1 MMAAAHLARE
11 LGRIDDGVVDLHRRV
26 LEHVGLPTSASLD
39 HPCTGDRPGSTTR
52 SIKDGV
58 RFVLLNDVGAPEAG
72 VRASGAAIATALERM
87 AE

>member
-1 MMAAAHLARE
+1 MMAAAYLAHE

-26 LEHVGLPTSASLD
+26 LELVGLPTAAELNIHTLED
-39 HPCTGDRPGSTTR
+39 AWRHD
-52 SIKDGV
+52 KKYQDGV

-72 VRASGAAIATALERM
+72 VRASGAAISTALERM